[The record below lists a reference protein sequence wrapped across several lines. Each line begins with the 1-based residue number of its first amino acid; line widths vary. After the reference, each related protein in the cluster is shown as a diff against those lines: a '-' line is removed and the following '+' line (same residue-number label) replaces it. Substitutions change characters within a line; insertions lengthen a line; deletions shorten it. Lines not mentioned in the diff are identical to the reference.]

1 MGNLTYGIGLGVRYN
16 GGMAKRRKTTTT
28 DTGRMEPRMW
38 RVNQRAV
45 KFSDR
50 KKAASRKACRGKVY
64 A

>member
-1 MGNLTYGIGLGVRYN
+1 MGNLTYGIWRGVRYN
-16 GGMAKRRKTTTT
+16 GGMAKRKTPSTP
-28 DTGRMEPRMW
+28 TGRMEPRMW

-45 KFSDR
+45 KFTDR

>member
-1 MGNLTYGIGLGVRYN
+1 MGNLTYGVGLGVRYN
-16 GGMAKRRKTTTT
+16 GGMAKAKAQKI
-28 DTGRMEPRMW
+28 DTGRMDPRMW

-45 KFSDR
+45 KFTDR